1 MKSFKQFIHE
11 ARRNPELNP
20 KVGAT
25 EYLRKY
31 KDRDDIYISFTK
43 IPKLGLNP
51 KSDWNTPIGVYT
63 YPLKQFWEYYNVEKR
78 KTVELAAPFAGIS
91 PYIQILK
98 GKHTKSFIRD
108 FSKYTE
114 RDLQKDKER
123 ILSEVYKS
131 SGSDG
136 QLEIFPIFEEGEGTT
151 KSKTP
156 FGKLWNITRLLSDS
170 SPVRKML
177 GIRSNKSLI
186 AWTELLR
193 NLGFTGFSDIHGE
206 GIIHDAEPVQAV
218 FLTAKEYTQID
229 SVENKEYD
237 EPNSYNRTNTGL
249 DWTGGT
255 WNGGTWKDGTWC
267 GGRWKDGYWYDGT
280 WKNGTWEKGVW
291 QDGSWENGT
300 WKHGIFEAGTWESG
314 TWKNGTFMWGKWLDG
329 TWENGSWI
337 GGFWNKGTWN
347 YGEWCNGTWKG
358 GIWKHGMWYD
368 GTWCNGTWNYGVW
381 NCGIWYDGTWWNGT
395 WENGTWYDGIWNDGT
410 WNNGTWKDGIWN
422 NGKWRVGTIYSSKYK
437 GLIGSVVNPKT
448 FCQYESESNS
458 LEELKSKLR

>member
-1 MKSFKQFIHE
+1 MKSFKQFVHE

-25 EYLRKY
+25 DYLRKY

-51 KSDWNTPIGVYT
+51 KSDWDTPIGVYT
-63 YPLKQFWEYYNVEKR
+63 YPLKQFWVYYAVEKH
-78 KTVELAAPFAGIS
+78 KTVKLAAPFAGSS
-91 PYIQILK
+91 PFIQILK
-98 GKHTKSFIRD
+98 GKHSKGFIKD

-114 RDLQKDKER
+114 RDLQKDKEK
-123 ILSEVYKS
+123 ILSAVYKS

-136 QLEIFPIFEEGEGTT
+136 QSEIFSIFEEGEETT
-151 KSKTP
+151 KLKTP
-156 FGKLWNITRLLSDS
+156 FGKLWNITRLLSDFPS
-170 SPVRKML
+170 ARKML
-177 GIRSNKSLI
+177 GLKSSKSLV
-186 AWTELLR
+186 AWTELFL
-193 NLGFTGFSDIHGE
+193 NLGYTGFSDVHGE
-206 GIIHDAEPVQAV
+206 GIIHDAEKVQAV

-237 EPNSYNRTNTGL
+237 EPNSYYRTNTGL
-249 DWTGGT
+249 NWTGGT

-267 GGRWKDGYWYDGT
+267 GGRWKDGVWNCGT
-280 WKNGTWEKGVW
+280 WKKGVW
-291 QDGSWENGT
+291 EC
-300 WKHGIFEAGTWESG
+300 GIFETGTWESG

-329 TWENGSWI
+329 TWEDGSWI
-337 GGFWNKGTWN
+337 CGFWNKGTWN
-347 YGEWCNGTWKG
+347 YGEWCNGTWKNG
-358 GIWKHGMWYD
+358 TWKHGMWYD

-381 NCGIWYDGTWWNGT
+381 NYGIWYDGTWWNGT

-458 LEELKSKLR
+458 LEELKSKVR